1 MQPDEEKD
9 MFALQS
15 TLIEG
20 WRSAPR
26 EPVTGAPATR
36 EPGPR

>member
-1 MQPDEEKD
+1 MEPEEEKE
-9 MFALQS
+9 MFGLQS
-15 TLIEG
+15 KLLEA
-20 WRSAPR
+20 WRAAPR